1 MYIQYRPNGLIVSCF
16 VGPSFMWD
24 AQVKDVLL
32 NTIEIEWHDVGCI
45 DTHFIKEST
54 LTTRPTQS
62 TSLSKAILTSDGVD
76 TITITDAPAGI
87 FTATNTTTRETVT
100 GSISGSDTFSTTV
113 AGTYEIKIESFPYLD
128 FVTTVEAI

>member
-1 MYIQYRPNGLIVSCF
+1 MINFIIYSINGKIVRVGSCQNEFLLQQVLNPDELVLSGTANYLTQYVVDGV
-16 VGPSFMWD
+16 V
-24 AQVKDVLL
+24 
-32 NTIEIEWHDVGCI
+32 TE
-45 DTHFIKEST
+45 
-54 LTTRPTQS
+54 RPTQS
-62 TSLSKAILTSDGVD
+62 TELDKSTLTANGVD
-76 TITITDAPAGI
+76 VINITGAPTGT